1 MCPLRYWASAAL
13 AFARARV
20 ASRGRAVAPP
30 APQVAPIRRE
40 NRLPGH
46 LMPCGR
52 WSGTPSACPDDGLTS
67 KDASLVTLGATR
79 PAGWSADGE
88 SRVTLVVKVIVPR
101 FGHKG
106 ANRISVALQ
115 LTLWH
120 ESQFTLASLKARATA
135 LCAKGH
141 SALATI
147 VAPWVR
153 WATLSAA
160 IFKNA
165 LRASCLRR
173 PAAERRT
180 VSRAHSRNGAQSRG
194 HSLEGHSLKGAQPGR
209 GHGRTDAARDDGLRC
224 GGHRL

>member
-1 MCPLRYWASAAL
+1 M
-13 AFARARV
+13 
-20 ASRGRAVAPP
+20 APP

-194 HSLEGHSLKGAQPGR
+194 HSLEGTVSRGTVSRAHSLGGGTVVRTPLVMTDLGVVVTDCSSLFRENSGWPRRRSRPG
-209 GHGRTDAARDDGLRC
+209 
-224 GGHRL
+224 